1 MAKPHSVYAA
11 FREAVGRWP
20 DNPFLQTLPET
31 GAIYGIEAGEVTYSQ
46 AAANVDRLIA
56 GYRAAR
62 YGVGHRVALLLENR
76 PIFFMHWFALNALG
90 TSVVPVNPDL
100 RATEL
105 EYLIGHAEPA
115 LAVAVPSRQDDL
127 RRAGPALPVIGPD
140 DPPPPAPFPGA
151 EPDKDSSR
159 EAALLYTS
167 GSTGLPK
174 GCVVSQEW
182 FLRCGEWYLGMGGLC
197 MLYNGTERMLT
208 PLPLFHMNSMAN
220 STMAMI
226 MTGGCLIQL
235 DRFHPTTWWESV
247 VRSRATI
254 VHCLGVMPAIL
265 MSLPPSQLE
274 RAHRVRFAF
283 CPGPDPRLH
292 AAAEERFGMKFIDGW
307 AMTETGT
314 GAVITAHTEP
324 RIVGKSCFGRVPAFM
339 QARIVRDD
347 GADCAADEPGE
358 LLVRHAGPNPRY
370 GFFTEYLKDP
380 VATAAAWE
388 GGWFHTGDIVR
399 RDADRWMYFVDRKKN
414 VIRRSGENIAAVEV
428 ESVLQQHPLVR
439 AVAVAAVPDPMRGD
453 EVLAAIVP
461 REPVPDS
468 ARAAHDLVAWCLVRL
483 AYYKSPGYVAFIDA
497 LPLTATNKIAR
508 GTMRDLAKKL
518 LDDPGCI
525 DTRPLKKR
533 AA

>member
-1 MAKPHSVYAA
+1 MAKAHSVYAA
-11 FREAVGRWP
+11 FREAVARWP

-31 GAIYGIEAGEVTYSQ
+31 AEIYGIDAGEITYAQ
-46 AAANVDRLIA
+46 AAARVDALIER
-56 GYRAAR
+56 YRAAG
-62 YGVGHRVALLLENR
+62 YGVGHRVALLLEHR

-90 TSVVPVNPDL
+90 ASVVPVNPDL
-100 RATEL
+100 RVAEL
-105 EYLIGHAEPA
+105 EYLIGHAEPV
-115 LAVAVPSRQDDL
+115 LAIAIPSRQEDL
-127 RRAGPALPVIGPD
+127 HRAGSALPVIGPD
-140 DPPPPAPFPGA
+140 NAPPLAPFPGGD
-151 EPDKDSSR
+151 PDEDPSR
-159 EAALLYTS
+159 EAAILYTS

-197 MLYNGTERMLT
+197 TLHEGTERMLT

-220 STMAMI
+220 STMAMV

-235 DRFHPTTWWESV
+235 DRFHPTTWWDSV
-247 VRSRATI
+247 TRSRATI

-265 MSLPPSQLE
+265 MKLPPSLLE
-274 RAHRVRFAF
+274 REHHVRFAF

-292 AAAEERFGMKFIDGW
+292 ADAEERFGMPFIDGW

-324 RIVGKSCFGRVPAFM
+324 RLVGKSRFGRVPGFM
-339 QARIVRDD
+339 EIRIIRDD
-347 GADCAADEPGE
+347 GGDCTPDEPGE

-370 GFFTEYLKDP
+370 GFFSGYLKDP
-380 VATAAAWE
+380 AATADAWD

-399 RDADRWMYFVDRKKN
+399 RDADGWMFFVDRKKN

-453 EVLAAIVP
+453 EVFAAIVP
-461 REPVPDS
+461 REPTPDP
-468 ARAAHDLVAWCLVRL
+468 ARAAHDLVTWCMTRL
-483 AYYKSPGYVAFIDA
+483 AYYKAPGYIAFIDA

-508 GTMRDLAKKL
+508 GTMKELARKL
-518 LDDPGCI
+518 LDDSACL
-525 DTRPLKKR
+525 DTRALKKR